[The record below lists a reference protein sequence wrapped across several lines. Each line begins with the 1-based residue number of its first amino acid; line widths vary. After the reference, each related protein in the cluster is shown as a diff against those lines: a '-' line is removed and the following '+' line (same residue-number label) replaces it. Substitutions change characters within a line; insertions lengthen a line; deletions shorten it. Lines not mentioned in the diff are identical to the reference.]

1 MPQQL
6 SRSEPGST
14 KTREAFPVRAR
25 APGKIIL
32 SGEHFVVLG
41 APAVAMAIDFYSEVE
56 ARPNDKSGV
65 RIGVDV
71 PLRFLAKSDRASRVI
86 DSKSFLEPLRI
97 AAQATLDRIDRP
109 TQGVDLNV
117 DCEIPIA
124 AGLGSSASTTV
135 AIISAVSKSLG
146 VELGRK
152 EIFKLAFIPE
162 GFLHGK
168 PSGVDQATCI
178 YGGTIRFKRPSSVRP
193 VKIQN
198 DPLLLLCDTGIH
210 HETKTLVGSVVKKSK
225 TEKGHFR
232 DHLAQAREISR
243 GVLKALK
250 TGDMEDLGSLMSLNH
265 ELLQRIGVSHPKLDR
280 LVTAAKRAGAL
291 GAKLTGAGGG
301 GCIVAVC
308 SNTKSREKIARTLR
322 RDGGTPYRISRDLHG
337 VDAQFT

>member
-65 RIGVDV
+65 RIGVEV

-97 AAQATLDRIDRP
+97 AAEATLDRIDRP

-146 VELGRK
+146 EKRSSNWPSFRK
-152 EIFKLAFIPE
+152 ASCTANRPE
-162 GFLHGK
+162 
-168 PSGVDQATCI
+168 
-178 YGGTIRFKRPSSVRP
+178 
-193 VKIQN
+193 
-198 DPLLLLCDTGIH
+198 
-210 HETKTLVGSVVKKSK
+210 
-225 TEKGHFR
+225 
-232 DHLAQAREISR
+232 
-243 GVLKALK
+243 
-250 TGDMEDLGSLMSLNH
+250 
-265 ELLQRIGVSHPKLDR
+265 
-280 LVTAAKRAGAL
+280 
-291 GAKLTGAGGG
+291 
-301 GCIVAVC
+301 
-308 SNTKSREKIARTLR
+308 
-322 RDGGTPYRISRDLHG
+322 
-337 VDAQFT
+337 

>member
-97 AAQATLDRIDRP
+97 AAEATLDRIDRP

-162 GFLHGK
+162 RFLHGK

-178 YGGTIRFKRPSSVRP
+178 YGGTIQFTRPSSVRP
-193 VKIQN
+193 VQVNN

-210 HETKTLVGSVVKKSK
+210 HQTGRLVGSVVRKSRTDK
-225 TEKGHFR
+225 EHFR
-232 DHLAQAREISR
+232 DYLARAREISK
-243 GVLKALK
+243 GVSRALKA
-250 TGDMEDLGSLMSLNH
+250 GDSEDLGFLMSENH
-265 ELLQRIGVSHPKLDR
+265 ELLRKIGVSHPKLDK

-308 SNTKSREKIARTLR
+308 SNRKSRDKIARILS
-322 RDGGTPYRISRDLHG
+322 RDGGTPYRISRDLRG
-337 VDAQFT
+337 VDAHFT